1 MARLSRSARNI
12 VGALTLTLLSAAFLF
27 AQVSDGG
34 VQTNSA
40 DPFREALERR
50 SRETALRSVTMIGT
64 HTSDPRLQRALIA
77 QMNEDFK
84 QLQVIRLGMVKDI
97 ADGKSFE
104 YKRLANDAS
113 EIKKRAQRLR
123 SSLALLE
130 DKDAGKTT
138 EKDAGYD
145 ARTIQDAAS
154 DLCLQISRFTTNPL
168 FNPGAVYNLRYA
180 TEADQALDTVITLS
194 VNIKNSAEKLR
205 RSN

>member
-1 MARLSRSARNI
+1 MARLSRSALNI
-12 VGALTLTLLSAAFLF
+12 VGTLTLTLLSAAFLF

-97 ADGKSFE
+97 ADGKSFQ
-104 YKRLANDAS
+104 YKRLASDAS

>member
-104 YKRLANDAS
+104 YKRLASDAS

>member
-97 ADGKSFE
+97 ADGKSFQ
-104 YKRLANDAS
+104 YKRLASDAS

>member
-1 MARLSRSARNI
+1 
-12 VGALTLTLLSAAFLF
+12 LLSAAFLF

-104 YKRLANDAS
+104 YKRLASDAS

>member
-1 MARLSRSARNI
+1 MARLSRSALNI
-12 VGALTLTLLSAAFLF
+12 VGTLTLTLLSAAFLF

-50 SRETALRSVTMIGT
+50 SRETALRRVTMIGT

-104 YKRLANDAS
+104 YKRLASDAS

>member
-1 MARLSRSARNI
+1 MARLSRSALNI
-12 VGALTLTLLSAAFLF
+12 VGTLTLTLLSAAFLF

-104 YKRLANDAS
+104 YKRLASDAS
-113 EIKKRAQRLR
+113 EI
-123 SSLALLE
+123 
-130 DKDAGKTT
+130 
-138 EKDAGYD
+138 
-145 ARTIQDAAS
+145 
-154 DLCLQISRFTTNPL
+154 
-168 FNPGAVYNLRYA
+168 
-180 TEADQALDTVITLS
+180 
-194 VNIKNSAEKLR
+194 
-205 RSN
+205 

>member
-1 MARLSRSARNI
+1 MARLSRSALNI
-12 VGALTLTLLSAAFLF
+12 VGTLTLTLLSAAFLF

-104 YKRLANDAS
+104 YKRLASDAS

>member
-1 MARLSRSARNI
+1 MARLSRSALNV
-12 VGALTLTLLSAAFLF
+12 VGTLTLTLLSAAFLF

-97 ADGKSFE
+97 ADGKSFQ
-104 YKRLANDAS
+104 YKRLASDAS